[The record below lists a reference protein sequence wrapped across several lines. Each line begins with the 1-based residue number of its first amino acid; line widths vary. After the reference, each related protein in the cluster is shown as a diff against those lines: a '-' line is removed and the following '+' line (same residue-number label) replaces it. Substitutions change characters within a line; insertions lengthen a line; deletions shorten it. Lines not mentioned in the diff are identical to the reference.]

1 MPDAWP
7 KASIIMTPGNI
18 GLFGKCPFKKYSSSL
33 IILYFLE
40 S

>member
-18 GLFGKCPFKKYSSSL
+18 GLFGKCPLKNIHLLNISFVA
-33 IILYFLE
+33 
-40 S
+40 